1 LKFFLQFKYDCL
13 LVLCI
18 SILFLVT
25 FIWLKFISSWY
36 RILCKIITRQI
47 SIVYLF
53 FSIDTLRSRSNNS
66 NSISYVFFAQITLLN
81 IDKNTFIFSSIS
93 DRTLKIDSRNKDSC
107 RNNKVE
113 ILILL
118 KIAEFDYTKNYYN
131 AANQNSQNTKI
142 LQEEFRLSDKK
153 YQHIITAVD
162 SRDKEDS
169 ILYTQQY
176 IQKLKKKQLF
186 YKNLNI
192 FSKIRLQVFQKLFE
206 TESDVS
212 IFSYNIE
219 KQTICKKK
227 KTRLDNLSFSSTKN
241 ISTKA
246 NVLRI
251 IDSYYSLVQT
261 RILSAIYSQN
271 SIQIIQSKLATQ
283 IVSEDFYTNLSIS
296 EKSIAVFNRIEKR
309 LLQVDKTI

>member
-1 LKFFLQFKYDCL
+1 
-13 LVLCI
+13 
-18 SILFLVT
+18 
-25 FIWLKFISSWY
+25 
-36 RILCKIITRQI
+36 
-47 SIVYLF
+47 LF